1 MAFSRFSRF
10 RGRAFGRVSRGFRP
24 RNRLSN
30 PQRTK
35 GLEMATFFFE
45 DTVTLEN
52 SSNTTLSI
60 YTVLASMP
68 MSLGNASS
76 SPENRVGTV
85 LQSMN
90 RYIQINGVV
99 YDYGVSESFLD
110 GEQTPE
116 FSDYWFCHQLFTDR
130 VEYNASD
137 VAFPATIGSY
147 DPFDTNFPV
156 ANLTTTSPEFNQR
169 QGVQPTRVHLSRTRH
184 RKAAA
189 NLITDTTEGALY
201 YPAHQQVDIRE
212 PTVNKRLR
220 IRVDDNH
227 GLFFG
232 WFFRTSTSWA
242 IPDVSDRFLKR
253 WARGQIYF
261 RFRQ

>member
-10 RGRAFGRVSRGFRP
+10 RGRSFGRVSRGFRP

-35 GLEMATFFFE
+35 GLEVATFFFE
-45 DTVTLEN
+45 DSTALGN
-52 SSNTTLSI
+52 SSAFETQI
-60 YTVLASMP
+60 YTVLASLP
-68 MSLGNASS
+68 MSLGNSSS
-76 SPENRVGTV
+76 SPENRIGTA

-90 RYIQINGVV
+90 RYIQVNGIV
-99 YDYGVSESFLD
+99 YDYGIEAAD
-110 GEQTPE
+110 RA
-116 FSDYWFCHQLFTDR
+116 SDRSLAGDWYFCHQLFTDR
-130 VEYNASD
+130 IEYNASD

-147 DPFDTNFPV
+147 SPFETLFPV
-156 ANLTTTSPEFNQR
+156 AVLTTTSPEFNQR
-169 QGVQPTRVHLSRTRH
+169 QGVMPTRIHLSRTRH
-184 RKAAA
+184 YDASMGQSEG
-189 NLITDTTEGALY
+189 DQTENTLY
-201 YPAHQQVDIRE
+201 WPTGQKVDFRE

-232 WFFRTSTSWA
+232 WFFRTGANFALPETDPRS
-242 IPDVSDRFLKR
+242 IRR